1 MTINT
6 NLDKIKKYLATEVT
20 TYALLLDGEWGSGKT
35 HFISNTLAE
44 ELSNTK
50 FSIRYIS
57 LNGVSDLNELKKKIF
72 FELMSK
78 RGKKVN
84 QSATFAG
91 RLLESVAPLNGV
103 LQVGSNFIEQ
113 IRSVEKSFNKKKLAN
128 CFFCFDDFERI
139 SENLPMEEVFGFINT
154 NFVEFDNVKV
164 LIVVNSNKIE
174 GKQRE
179 KFNKGK
185 EKIIGRT
192 LKQETLMMTDILEEF
207 SSPYSKDSLLS
218 KWLEPHEK
226 REDIASVIKD
236 FEIINLRQIKN
247 IIGIFDEIL
256 TETAG
261 YLNTLEESIRNK
273 LVSIMFNNL
282 LIVYI
287 DREGDN
293 PQVNYKRIMERHYI
307 IKEKLSIYNDNPE
320 YKRRADEEKSFFE
333 KFHEKNSYVKENLY
347 YFDLITEYVIN
358 ARIDSSTAE
367 NELDTYV
374 KRYLKEDPMMN
385 SYEKIKNFRQL
396 EKEDFDREI
405 RTFFHLLP
413 NETSLSVS
421 DYKNL
426 YYILNLLSNNEF
438 NLPSNWKNVVFDS
451 FVRRTEEF
459 EFVMD
464 DTSDAFAWND
474 FGGKFSEMEGIYKKA
489 KDKNVKEREMC
500 KVEDWFKNNYFCKE
514 NEYDLTAKLFTRANE
529 LGVVD
534 KYVMKSNESILLL
547 KDAIKRVYR
556 PLKNND
562 RISPQK
568 KDIEIFCTSILTS
581 ELNHKNDYIQQH
593 NIRELVDLLKDAI
606 KEKEEIS
613 EECN

>member
-1 MTINT
+1 
-6 NLDKIKKYLATEVT
+6 
-20 TYALLLDGEWGSGKT
+20 
-35 HFISNTLAE
+35 
-44 ELSNTK
+44 
-50 FSIRYIS
+50 
-57 LNGVSDLNELKKKIF
+57 
-72 FELMSK
+72 
-78 RGKKVN
+78 
-84 QSATFAG
+84 
-91 RLLESVAPLNGV
+91 
-103 LQVGSNFIEQ
+103 
-113 IRSVEKSFNKKKLAN
+113 
-128 CFFCFDDFERI
+128 
-139 SENLPMEEVFGFINT
+139 
-154 NFVEFDNVKV
+154 
-164 LIVVNSNKIE
+164 
-174 GKQRE
+174 
-179 KFNKGK
+179 
-185 EKIIGRT
+185 
-192 LKQETLMMTDILEEF
+192 
-207 SSPYSKDSLLS
+207 
-218 KWLEPHEK
+218 
-226 REDIASVIKD
+226 
-236 FEIINLRQIKN
+236 
-247 IIGIFDEIL
+247 
-256 TETAG
+256 
-261 YLNTLEESIRNK
+261 
-273 LVSIMFNNL
+273 
-282 LIVYI
+282 
-287 DREGDN
+287 
-293 PQVNYKRIMERHYI
+293 
-307 IKEKLSIYNDNPE
+307 E

-358 ARIDSSTAE
+358 ARIDSSKAE

-374 KRYLKEDPMMN
+374 KRYLKEEPMMN

-421 DYKNL
+421 DY
-426 YYILNLLSNNEF
+426 
-438 NLPSNWKNVVFDS
+438 
-451 FVRRTEEF
+451 
-459 EFVMD
+459 
-464 DTSDAFAWND
+464 
-474 FGGKFSEMEGIYKKA
+474 

-562 RISPQK
+562 RISSQK